1 MEKRC
6 CFLIGHRETT
16 DALYPA
22 LYDAVVR
29 HMVVYDVGEF
39 VVGQYGGFDRL
50 AARALHDVKGR
61 FPGIRLTLLL
71 AYHPAERG
79 AALPDGFD
87 GTFYPPGLETAPRR
101 VAIVRANA
109 YMAAHADCVIAGV
122 WHPASNA
129 ARAVDCA
136 RRHRVPV
143 TIVQEPCLLP

>member
-50 AARALHDVKGR
+50 AARVLHDVKGR

-71 AYHPAERG
+71 AYHRQSA
-79 AALPDGFD
+79 
-87 GTFYPPGLETAPRR
+87 APRSR
-101 VAIVRANA
+101 TGLTVRF
-109 YMAAHADCVIAGV
+109 IRPGWKRRRAGS
-122 WHPASNA
+122 PS
-129 ARAVDCA
+129 CA
-136 RRHRVPV
+136 QTPIWRPMRTV
-143 TIVQEPCLLP
+143 